1 MANNKKKLKSA
12 KKVQSN
18 LAADELL
25 KSSQKGG
32 LSPPQLT
39 ALVFLALGASWVIE
53 YWAAAT
59 NEGAFSKACSKY
71 YQTSE
76 PCTEVDA
83 FVIRT
88 KFHSSIISFV
98 LVLVTTLL
106 CWYDDKLLQSLNY
119 CLCASPIAL
128 TIGVLAMSEGCNSN
142 ALVPDEVNRVVFV
155 GIALI
160 ALAVVSSA
168 VGTASLKKPQLNSLY
183 DSSWMSFALAI
194 IVEAMSFAKGG
205 VEGYTNANPTDITD
219 GAECAVNFI
228 AIDKA
233 TIAAL
238 VAFGL
243 YFFDESRKNTMMF
256 VIALSN
262 LAKLFFQLPEQ
273 EAGLRDPEMERKV
286 LFGTA
291 IFTGVLSFLPS
302 RYQKH
307 ASTLT

>member
-1 MANNKKKLKSA
+1 
-12 KKVQSN
+12 
-18 LAADELL
+18 
-25 KSSQKGG
+25 
-32 LSPPQLT
+32 
-39 ALVFLALGASWVIE
+39 
-53 YWAAAT
+53 
-59 NEGAFSKACSKY
+59 
-71 YQTSE
+71 
-76 PCTEVDA
+76 
-83 FVIRT
+83 
-88 KFHSSIISFV
+88 
-98 LVLVTTLL
+98 
-106 CWYDDKLLQSLNY
+106 
-119 CLCASPIAL
+119 
-128 TIGVLAMSEGCNSN
+128 
-142 ALVPDEVNRVVFV
+142 
-155 GIALI
+155 
-160 ALAVVSSA
+160 
-168 VGTASLKKPQLNSLY
+168 
-183 DSSWMSFALAI
+183 MSFALAI

-205 VEGYTNANPTDITD
+205 VEGYTNADPTDITD

-286 LFGTA
+286 LFSTA

-307 ASTLT
+307 ASTLN